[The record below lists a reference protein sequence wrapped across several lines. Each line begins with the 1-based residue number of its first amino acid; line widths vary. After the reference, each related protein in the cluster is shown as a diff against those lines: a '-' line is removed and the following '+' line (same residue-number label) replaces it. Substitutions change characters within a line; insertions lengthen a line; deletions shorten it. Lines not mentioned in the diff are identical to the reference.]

1 MLEPIL
7 FIRYDKLL
15 GFFFRTVI
23 HFYFTDGKTH
33 FRLHMMNDRFDNIV
47 WAKDESENDVVL
59 AFFEAK
65 PGEIREFA
73 QSVDMSLK
81 NTLVIRPN
89 NYSGSLEGPLYKA
102 IRVFRNLPS
111 RDYLSIYRLLES
123 DLSVFAKFIND
134 PLHDP
139 LLKERFYKYFRAN
152 SPFAQSQIDGSLTFC
167 NPSTFN
173 DPFDCDCQ
181 IITDEGTMNLK
192 ESFRVLAL
200 GTRPDDILMWAYYGE
215 DHKGIAV
222 EHELRDIIRG
232 LSVAYQGI
240 AIYGNVKY
248 KKARPKYKTYGI
260 PSGKASFVIDLDF
273 LVRCCFTKYRGWKH
287 ENEFRILTFASG
299 FVADTIER
307 SSDYMTISSSPSQVF
322 QGIKFVQ
329 PTPPLSFPPKTKKLK
344 KDPRKYK
351 LVF

>member
-7 FIRYDKLL
+7 FIRYDELL

-23 HFYFTDGKTH
+23 HYYLTDINNH
-33 FRLHMMNDRFDNIV
+33 FRLHMMDDRFDNIV
-47 WAKDESENDVVL
+47 WAKDESENDVIL
-59 AFFEAK
+59 AFFDAK
-65 PGEIREFA
+65 PREIREFA
-73 QSVDMSLK
+73 YSVDMSLE
-81 NTLVIRPN
+81 NALVIQPN
-89 NYSGSLEGPLYKA
+89 DYSGSLEGPLYKA
-102 IRVFRNLPS
+102 INVFRGLLS
-111 RDYLSIYRLLES
+111 RDYPSIYRLLES
-123 DLSVFAKFIND
+123 DLSVFAKFRND

-139 LLKERFYKYFRAN
+139 FLKERFYKYSRA
-152 SPFAQSQIDGSLTFC
+152 SSDFAQSLIDGSLTFC

-181 IITDEGTMNLK
+181 IITDQGTMNLK
-192 ESFRVLAL
+192 DSFRVLAL

-232 LSVAYQGI
+232 LSAAYHGI
-240 AIYGNVKY
+240 AIYGEVKY

-260 PSGKASFVIDLDF
+260 PSGSASFVIDLDF

-299 FVADTIER
+299 FAANTIT
-307 SSDYMTISSSPSQVF
+307 DYMTISNSPSQVF
-322 QGIKFVQ
+322 QGMKFVQ
-329 PTPPLSFPPKTKKLK
+329 PTTPLSFPPGTKKLK
-344 KDPRKYK
+344 KDPRKYR